1 MKWTKAAI
9 LLRGIFQTV
18 SFHFNTSNGK
28 FIDGKVRSKKS
39 FYTMLQENGTETN
52 VTSKKSK
59 ILLNIANYSFFQIF
73 SSYLDLLFYNLDAL
87 FCGGLHC

>member
-1 MKWTKAAI
+1 
-9 LLRGIFQTV
+9 
-18 SFHFNTSNGK
+18 
-28 FIDGKVRSKKS
+28 
-39 FYTMLQENGTETN
+39 MLQENGIETN